1 MLSIILGFLAGLG
14 IFLYGTHLL
23 GNGLQSIGAS
33 KMRQSLAVMT
43 NTKLKAIISGL
54 VVTFFLQ
61 SSTVT
66 NILVVGLVGESV
78 LTLVQAFSVVLGAA
92 VGTTLTVQIL
102 TFDVAQ
108 YSAIF
113 IIIGTIFI
121 MFIKRTIFK
130 TIGQILLSVGFIFF
144 GIGVITSSLE
154 PLSESQEVLD
164 FLINLAEQP
173 VLLFII
179 GIIFTALM
187 HSSAAMIIIGIAFVT
202 SGVLSLPAVIPL
214 VLGANVGDTL
224 PVLVSSL
231 AYQIEGKKLAIFN
244 FLFKTVGAVVVLILL
259 PLITDWIL
267 FLPGAPERQVA
278 HFHTLLNIFVVLLFL
293 PLLPIVTRFLNTLL
307 PKKKEQEII
316 GFQVKLNDDLLSVPE
331 EALIRSKKEIG
342 KLAYMVQDDMINQL
356 KGYITGDVKREMLEA
371 VERDIDA
378 AYISIQKYLL
388 KLGQKNLTSDQ
399 SNEEVKL
406 LNILNDIEHIGD
418 VVIRFIKEAEKISV
432 KNIELSPE
440 DKKQLLRLLTYIEKS
455 YDDSVVAFINN
466 NKSVARRN
474 IQYQSGI
481 NQFEQDVKFEHY
493 NLLITRREHNPIISS
508 VYLDIINQLI
518 FVYHHSQNISRTVLG
533 LV

>member
-33 KMRQSLAVMT
+33 KMRQSLAMMT

-54 VVTFFLQ
+54 AVTFFLQ

-108 YSAIF
+108 YSAVF

-164 FLINLAEQP
+164 FLISLAEQP
-173 VLLFII
+173 ILLFII

-244 FLFKTVGAVVVLILL
+244 FLFKTIGAVVVLFLL

-293 PLLPIVTRFLNTLL
+293 PLLPFVTKFLNKLL
-307 PKKKEQEII
+307 PKKEQEII

-342 KLAYMVQDDMINQL
+342 KLAYMVQDDMINKL

-418 VVIRFIKEAEKISV
+418 VVIRFIKETEKISV
-432 KNIELSPE
+432 KNIELSSE
-440 DKKQLLRLLTYIEKS
+440 DKNQLLRLLTYIEKS
-455 YDDSVVAFINN
+455 YDDSVDAFINN

-493 NLLITRREHNPIISS
+493 NLLITKREHNPIISS